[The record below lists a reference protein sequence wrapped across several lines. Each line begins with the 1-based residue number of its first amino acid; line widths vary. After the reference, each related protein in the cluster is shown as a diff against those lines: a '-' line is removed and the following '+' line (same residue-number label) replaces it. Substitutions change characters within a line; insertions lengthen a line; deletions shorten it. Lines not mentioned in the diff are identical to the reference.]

1 MMRPLLSLRQG
12 LDGGVFKSLDP
23 TIPDYYWEDCRNVL
37 FRDGGVTVSDIFSGR
52 GSFTITQEPRLGL
65 WQSRTYAFTAKAD
78 GIYRTELNGDSVTV
92 STAQV
97 DSVVN
102 RSYSANGSDLFQWV
116 NWDAAV
122 CAVNGTGNVRIMG
135 TGTLSFRTVS
145 LLGTAIGTPGLKASL
160 AFKLGPHLVVAGS
173 FSTSGS
179 GLRWGDTNAPESFT
193 ISAASAAGSLP
204 IREAN
209 GKLTA
214 CAPLADRQMVYTRTQ
229 AFFTQYLG
237 PPYVFGYQL
246 AMNDVGVVGKNAVV
260 SIAGYN
266 YGLSDRGFFRTNG
279 MTAEPI
285 DTPQIRTWFQDRVN
299 RDYIEMVNAVH
310 AQDQNMVIW
319 AYPCAPAKVNNE
331 AVGFDYIKGTWTI
344 FDFGWSAASNSEA
357 LNYPLLG
364 YGVTQYN
371 GTTTVAGEM
380 QLRKRPVTDAYSPP
394 FASAYAETKD
404 MDMGDKNTRKLI
416 LGAKIGIYDNP
427 AGYQDTT
434 FQIGT
439 REKLTDSVNWSST
452 LTVSAQ
458 QGFLPLNAQGR
469 WVRLRFGAT
478 NFSGQRWSVQTIDL
492 YGQRFG
498 RDP

>member
-97 DSVVN
+97 DSVAN

-122 CAVNGTGNVRIMG
+122 CAVNGTGNIRVMP
-135 TGTLSFRTVS
+135 TGTISFRTVS
-145 LLGTAIGTPGLKASL
+145 LNGAGIGGAGIKANL

-204 IREAN
+204 IREAS
-209 GKLTA
+209 GKITA
-214 CAPLADRQMVYTRTQ
+214 CAPLGDRQMVYTRTQ
-229 AFFTQYLG
+229 GFLVQYIG
-237 PPYVFGYQL
+237 IPYVFGYQH
-246 AMNDVGVVGKNAVV
+246 AFSGVGIVGKNAVASV
-260 SIAGYN
+260 AGFN
-266 YGLSDRGFFRTNG
+266 YGLSDSGFFRTNG
-279 MTAEPI
+279 LEIEHI
-285 DTPQIRTWFQDRVN
+285 DTPQIRNWFLERVN
-299 RDYIEMVNAVH
+299 KNYIEMVCSVH
-310 AQDQNMVIW
+310 VADQNMIIW
-319 AYPCAPAKVNNE
+319 FYPSAPSRHNNE
-331 AVGFDYIKGTWTI
+331 GVGYNYISGKWTI
-344 FDFGWSAASNSEA
+344 FDFGVSAASNSD
-357 LNYPLLG
+357 LFSYPLMH
-364 YGVTQYN
+364 YVISQYN
-371 GTTTVAGEM
+371 GTTTAAGEL
-380 QLRKRPVTDAYSPP
+380 QVFKNDGSFNSP
-394 FASAYAETKD
+394 FVEAYAQTKP
-404 MDMGDKNTRKLI
+404 MDMGDKNNRKLV
-416 LGAKIGIYDNP
+416 LGAKLGIWNNPEGYRDVQLRIGRQEN
-427 AGYQDTT
+427 
-434 FQIGT
+434 
-439 REKLTDSVNWSST
+439 LNDSIEWSNT
-452 LTVSAQ
+452 LTVSTQ
-458 QGFLPLNAQGR
+458 QGFVPINVSGR
-469 WVRLRFGAT
+469 WITVRLGAT
-478 NFSGQRWSVQTIDL
+478 GSANQRWSVQTIDL